1 VPPSTVEV
9 PPLTVEN
16 RGVVADCTGVIID
29 RQGAIAGRQGA
40 VDLAA
45 LRLRRLSLQDVLIM
59 EVIDLDKWIFTST
72 PRWVPTVMVYDQQ

>member
-45 LRLRRLSLQDVLIM
+45 LRPKRLSLQDVLIM
-59 EVIDLDKWIFTST
+59 EVIDLDEWIFTPT
-72 PRWVPTVMVYDQQ
+72 PRWVPTVVVYDQQ